1 MPWDSASQKA
11 CGLCPLD
18 FAAGSIF
25 TMAEVGGVWYKWR
38 RKGNRMEL
46 EKTRLMK
53 KAMTI
58 FCLMAAAAAAG
69 AHGSE
74 ASARRVLCWGDSVT
88 EGMAMPRGKDYP
100 SRLQA
105 LLGSGYEVL
114 NSGDGGENTIT
125 IPARQGAVP
134 LATAAEIKFAA
145 GESAVQVGD
154 ASDNGFHTPS
164 GDVIK
169 LTAALGRQIPVNPVR
184 IDGGE
189 FTLFFRDFRWN
200 SPTNKIGY
208 TLWLK
213 RGESDVG
220 RPLAIPAG
228 APVKFASADVAP
240 GAYCEIFFM
249 GANGGWDR
257 KVEKLVAQ
265 IRAMVA
271 RRGEDRPYLVIVPY
285 WRGFPQK
292 DREFFKAAFGRHAVE
307 FPVADALCYR
317 NRPDVHL
324 NANGYA
330 LLAELLH
337 ARGAELGYWP
347 RAF

>member
-1 MPWDSASQKA
+1 VCGIVGVGRNAYGTRQKQTHEE
-11 CGLCPLD
+11 P
-18 FAAGSIF
+18 
-25 TMAEVGGVWYKWR
+25 
-38 RKGNRMEL
+38 
-46 EKTRLMK
+46 
-53 KAMTI
+53 
-58 FCLMAAAAAAG
+58 
-69 AHGSE
+69 
-74 ASARRVLCWGDSVT
+74 
-88 EGMAMPRGKDYP
+88 
-100 SRLQA
+100 
-105 LLGSGYEVL
+105 
-114 NSGDGGENTIT
+114 
-125 IPARQGAVP
+125 
-134 LATAAEIKFAA
+134 
-145 GESAVQVGD
+145 
-154 ASDNGFHTPS
+154 
-164 GDVIK
+164 
-169 LTAALGRQIPVNPVR
+169 
-184 IDGGE
+184 
-189 FTLFFRDFRWN
+189 TLFFRDFRWN

-213 RGESDVG
+213 RGESDAG

-228 APVKFASADVAP
+228 SPVKFASADAAP

-249 GANGGWDR
+249 GGNGGWDR

-285 WRGFPQK
+285 WKGFPQK

>member
-1 MPWDSASQKA
+1 
-11 CGLCPLD
+11 
-18 FAAGSIF
+18 
-25 TMAEVGGVWYKWR
+25 
-38 RKGNRMEL
+38 
-46 EKTRLMK
+46 MK
-53 KAMTI
+53 KGWT
-58 FCLMAAAAAAG
+58 FVCLMAAAAAG
-69 AHGSE
+69 AHGAE
-74 ASARRVLCWGDSVT
+74 NIRAASARRVLCWGDSVT

-105 LLGSGYEVL
+105 LLGPGYEVL
-114 NSGDGGENTIT
+114 NSGDGGENTVT

-184 IDGGE
+184 IGDGE

-213 RGESDVG
+213 RGESDAG

-228 APVKFASADVAP
+228 SPVKFASADAAP

-271 RRGEDRPYLVIVPY
+271 RRGEGRPYLVIVPY

-324 NANGYA
+324 NADGYA

-347 RAF
+347 REF